1 MRTTHITRAGLS
13 VLVALT
19 ALTACTEEPE
29 ETPGAA
35 PSSSRSSGPSTWS
48 PTAPVDTAALESS
61 VRAYVTAYYEPDTDA
76 AYALVSTRC
85 RKDMSEAQF
94 EALVDRATQTAE
106 QLGKTYT
113 LKRLS
118 VDSVHENDAE
128 VTYGVG
134 EPKYDERSSWVREDG
149 EWHNDLC

>member
-13 VLVALT
+13 VLVALA
-19 ALTACTEEPE
+19 ALTACTQEPE
-29 ETPGAA
+29 TPPGAA
-35 PSSSRSSGPSTWS
+35 PSPSRSTGPSTS
-48 PTAPVDTAALESS
+48 PTTPVDTAALESS
-61 VRAYVTAYYEPDTDA
+61 VRAYVAAYYEPDTDA

-118 VDSVHENDAE
+118 VDSVHENDAR

-134 EPKYDERSSWVREDG
+134 EPEYDERSSWVREDG

>member
-13 VLVALT
+13 VLVAMA

-29 ETPGAA
+29 GTPGAA
-35 PSSSRSSGPSTWS
+35 PSSSRSTGPSTSS

-61 VRAYVTAYYEPDTDA
+61 VRVYVTAYYEPDADA

-85 RKDMSEAQF
+85 RKDMSDAQF

-118 VDSVHENDAE
+118 VDSLHENDAE